1 MYPEIGPQDDQ
12 QIGALDL
19 YHAVLDIR
27 VVVVQAGQIEPAG
40 IDLVGSV
47 GGHGKHTADGCINRG
62 VPLQKIDGDAG
73 CRIIV
78 FAESNII
85 HIHEKSSLLHVTAS
99 IDGKNGPVNIEIY
112 KQRLFYTIPETEY
125 VIFFPKRSFQRD
137 HSGSILPE
145 QWETDKEEMDE
156 GEQETEKKVYG

>member
-1 MYPEIGPQDDQ
+1 
-12 QIGALDL
+12 
-19 YHAVLDIR
+19 
-27 VVVVQAGQIEPAG
+27 
-40 IDLVGSV
+40 
-47 GGHGKHTADGCINRG
+47 NRG

-145 QWETDKEEMDE
+145 QWEKDKEEMDE
-156 GEQETEKKVYG
+156 GEQETEKKVYGYGAPAKGAGKGAVGRTESGRESGTAELRLYFQRGGDGPGEDQRADVMRNW